1 MIFEEHCTSAI
12 DLAAVTLPSSA
23 TAEESEWPGISLVT
37 PVFNSAQYLEQT
49 IRSVL
54 DQGYPALEYYI
65 IDGGSTDGTLDVI
78 RKYEGRI
85 AGWVSEPDRGMYDA
99 LNKGFA
105 RSTNNIMGWI
115 SATDVLQTRGLFVAG
130 SVFRT
135 FPEVEWITGI
145 PTVIDK
151 VGMTVE
157 VQPLPH
163 WSRVRVLLGASR
175 HIQQESTYWRRSLW
189 EKAGGRAED
198 SLRNGG
204 DFELWLRFFR
214 YAKLY
219 SVEAL
224 IGAFR
229 MHDDSLAWVNIAAYN
244 KIIDDAIEV
253 ELSSVPSGE
262 WIRAFRR
269 LSDIMM
275 RSPRSARIWKDIVLG
290 ALYRRPGP
298 DWTPTIV
305 FDHQSGWVKKK

>member
-1 MIFEEHCTSAI
+1 LP
-12 DLAAVTLPSSA
+12 DAARVEKA
-23 TAEESEWPGISLVT
+23 AWPRISLVT
-37 PVFNSAQYLEQT
+37 PVFNSVQYLEQT
-49 IRSVL
+49 IRSVV
-54 DQGYPALEYYI
+54 DQGYPNLEYFI

-78 RKYEGRI
+78 RKYENRI
-85 AGWVSEPDRGMYDA
+85 AGWVSERDRGMYDA

-105 RSTNNIMGWI
+105 RSTSDVMGWI

-130 SVFRT
+130 SVFKT

-145 PTVIDK
+145 PTVIDE

-157 VQPLPH
+157 VQLLPH
-163 WSRVRVLLGASR
+163 WSRTRVLLGANR

-219 SVEAL
+219 SVEGL

-229 MHDDSLAWVNIAAYN
+229 MHGDSLAWANIAAYN
-244 KIIDDAIEV
+244 KVIDDAIEA
-253 ELSSVPSGE
+253 ELSSVPRGE

-269 LSDIMM
+269 LGDVMM
-275 RSPRSARIWKDIVLG
+275 RYPRPARIWKNIVLD

-298 DWTPTIV
+298 DWTPTIA
-305 FDHQSGWVKKK
+305 FNHQSGWVMKK